1 MKFFSRN
8 RTTEQV
14 IPQKT
19 IASNDIIRKNT
30 YTIALSGAMV
40 DTSCFRLCKATPL
53 AVVELNGK
61 PTQNTTG
68 FLSCTEF
75 PNPFASEMQS
85 VYKQMAGLDK
95 KVATTIIEYLD
106 KDNNNPV
113 LYVFPNGVHI
123 NDGYEE
129 NYTEHLDLVSR
140 QDLEKQIKLRQDL
153 LEKISQ
159 NCK

>member
-1 MKFFSRN
+1 M
-8 RTTEQV
+8 
-14 IPQKT
+14 
-19 IASNDIIRKNT
+19 
-30 YTIALSGAMV
+30 
-40 DTSCFRLCKATPL
+40 
-53 AVVELNGK
+53 AV
-61 PTQNTTG
+61 
-68 FLSCTEF
+68 F
-75 PNPFASEMQS
+75 
-85 VYKQMAGLDK
+85 DK

-113 LYVFPNGVHI
+113 LYVFPNGVRI